1 MGRGGRTR
9 RAIAAAG
16 GVLINGLI
24 LAALVL
30 VEQAPPVMEE
40 QPVIILEL
48 ERPQRRTAPRSPSAA
63 SRAAST
69 SPRSRREAPAPEPS
83 VVESGEPAN
92 PALATPEIDPTWRID
107 RQTLDRWRL
116 TEGVPAANW
125 GRYYRACAG
134 LSSEHMTPDEKAR
147 CHGGWSD
154 RKDKRPS
161 PNFIGPID
169 ETKWETPEP
178 KRPSIYDKDAVRK
191 QRCRDYR
198 RGRTPGFS
206 ERNLASTGSPPPSLS
221 EKGCF

>member
-9 RAIAAAG
+9 RWIAASG

-24 LAALVL
+24 LTALVL
-30 VEQAPPVMEE
+30 VEPAPPVMEE
-40 QPVIILEL
+40 QPVIILDL
-48 ERPQRRTAPRSPSAA
+48 ERPQRRTPSRSPSTA
-63 SRAAST
+63 SHAAST
-69 SPRSRREAPAPEPS
+69 SPRSSVEAPAPS
-83 VVESGEPAN
+83 VAETGEPAE
-92 PALATPEIDPTWRID
+92 PAPAPSEIDPAWRID
-107 RQTLDRWRL
+107 RQALDRQRL

-125 GRYYRACAG
+125 GRYHRACMG
-134 LSSEHMTPDEKAR
+134 LSSEHLTPDEKAR
-147 CHGGWSD
+147 CQDSWSD
-154 RKDKRPS
+154 RKDRRPS
-161 PNFIGPID
+161 PNFIGPVD

-178 KRPSIYDKDAVRK
+178 KVPSRYDKDAVRK

>member
-30 VEQAPPVMEE
+30 VEQTPPVVEE
-40 QPVIILEL
+40 QPVIVLEL
-48 ERPQRRTAPRSPSAA
+48 ERPQRRAASRSPSAV
-63 SRAAST
+63 SRAAPT
-69 SPRSRREAPAPEPS
+69 SPRSSRETPASS
-83 VVESGEPAN
+83 VVESGEPAKS
-92 PALATPEIDPTWRID
+92 ALAATEIDPAWRID

-125 GRYYRACAG
+125 GRYYRACTG
-134 LSSEHMTPDEKAR
+134 LSSEHMTPDEKER
-147 CHGGWSD
+147 CHGSWND

-178 KRPSIYDKDAVRK
+178 KPPSVYDKDARR
-191 QRCRDYR
+191 QERCRDYR

-206 ERNLASTGSPPPSLS
+206 ERNLASTGSPPPSLR